1 MNQKFAQRIEEYLR
15 SECSD
20 FDLEYS
26 WEWNE
31 DTHKCEVRVIRNG
44 RSIDLNF
51 RYNEKEDFLTIEI
64 SEYIF
69 YRTEEFEPSVK
80 YFWMLISPALFPN

>member
-31 DTHKCEVRVIRNG
+31 DTQNCEVRVIRND

-51 RYNEKEDFLTIEI
+51 RYNEKEDYLTIEL
-64 SEYIF
+64 SEDSF
-69 YRTEEFEPSVK
+69 YRTEEFEPSIK
-80 YFWMLISPALFPN
+80 YFWMLISPALFQN